1 MTLVVKAPGSIARV
15 AMLLASTL
23 MLASGARAQSS
34 LQVPIQFDFLNPSAR
49 SLGLGG
55 AFVGLA
61 DDATAALVNPAGL
74 IELTLPEVSVEGRY
88 RSFTHPFLTSGR
100 LSGLPTGMGE
110 DRTLGANYEGIGDSA
125 TGLTYLSLVIPRGRF
140 RFAAFRHELIKLE
153 QEFTSRGV
161 FQNRG
166 FDNRDTAFSATRTL
180 SVDVYGAS
188 AAYDAGRL
196 WIGGGLLIAPFSLG
210 FDFRR
215 YLHDDFYGA
224 PDPQQ
229 ELFNFTQDGDDVGFG
244 AVIGAIVPVKLAKI
258 GVSYKRSPRFD
269 FSSSSGGLVGSQQRT
284 LSTFKVPDVF
294 AAGVSAT
301 FDRALVTVE
310 YTRVFHSQLLDEYVT
325 VLARQGESGPRVDR
339 FTINDANEFHAGAEY
354 LLPLPGRPA
363 LRGGF
368 WFDPDHSVHYE
379 PTDANDFLDERIVAA
394 LSSGRDQWHGSFGVM
409 FTVHS
414 KVDIAAAVDHSARST
429 VISTSAIIRF

>member
-1 MTLVVKAPGSIARV
+1 MIAR
-15 AMLLASTL
+15 AALLLAGTL
-23 MLASGARAQSS
+23 MLASGAQAQSS

-49 SLGLGG
+49 SLAMGG

-88 RSFTHPFLTSGR
+88 SNFQHPFLVSGR
-100 LSGLPTGMGE
+100 LSGVPTGMGE
-110 DRTLGANYEGIGDSA
+110 DQTAGPNYENIGDSV
-125 TGLTYLSLVIPRGRF
+125 TGLTYLSFVLPRGRF

-161 FQNRG
+161 FQYRG
-166 FDNRDTAFSATRTL
+166 FDNRDTAFDATRTL
-180 SVDVYGAS
+180 KVDVYGAS

-196 WIGGGLLIAPFSLG
+196 WIGGGLLIEAFSLG

-215 YLHDDFYGA
+215 YLFEGDLYSA
-224 PDPQQ
+224 PDPHQ
-229 ELFNFTQDGDDVGFG
+229 ELFRFTQDGDDVGIG
-244 AVIGAIVPVKLAKI
+244 AVAGVMVPVKFAKV
-258 GVSYKRSPRFD
+258 GVSYKRAPRLD
-269 FSSSSGGLVGSQQRT
+269 FASFSGGLVGSQERT

-310 YTRVFHSQLLDEYVT
+310 YTHVFHSQLKHEYVE
-325 VLARQGESGPRVDR
+325 VLARQGESGPRIDR
-339 FTINDANEFHAGAEY
+339 FTIADGNEFHAGMEY

-379 PTDANDFLDERIVAA
+379 PTADNDFLDERIVAA
-394 LSSGRDQWHGSFGVM
+394 LSSGRDLWHGTFGGMV
-409 FTVHS
+409 TVHPRMD
-414 KVDIAAAVDHSARST
+414 VAVAVDYSSRST
-429 VISTSAIIRF
+429 VVSTSAIIRF

>member
-1 MTLVVKAPGSIARV
+1 MIARAV
-15 AMLLASTL
+15 LLLAGSL
-23 MLASGARAQSS
+23 LLATPARAQSS

-49 SLGLGG
+49 SLAMGG

-74 IELTLPEVSVEGRY
+74 IELTRPEVSVEGRY
-88 RSFTHPFLTSGR
+88 RSFHHPFLVSGR
-100 LSGLPTGMGE
+100 LSGAPTGIGE
-110 DRTLGANYEGIGDSA
+110 DQTASPNYVNIGDSA
-125 TGLTYLSLVIPRGRF
+125 TGLTYLSFVLPRGRF
-140 RFAAFRHELIKLE
+140 RLAAFRHELIKLE

-166 FDNRDTAFSATRTL
+166 FDNRDTAFTATRTL
-180 SVDVYGAS
+180 KVDVYGAS

-196 WIGGGLLIAPFSLG
+196 WIGGGLLIESFSLG

-215 YLHDDFYGA
+215 YLFKDGDFYGA

-229 ELFNFTQDGDDVGFG
+229 ELFRFTQDGDDVGIG
-244 AVIGAIVPVKLAKI
+244 AVAGVIVPLKFAKV
-258 GVSYKRSPRFD
+258 GVSYKRAPRLD
-269 FSSSSGGLVGSQQRT
+269 FASFSGGLVGSQQRT

-310 YTRVFHSQLLDEYVT
+310 YTHVFHSQLKHEYVE
-325 VLARQGESGPRVDR
+325 VLARQGESGPRIDR
-339 FTINDANEFHAGAEY
+339 FTIADGNEFRAGMEY

-363 LRGGF
+363 LRGGV

-379 PTDANDFLDERIVAA
+379 PTADNDFLDERIVAA
-394 LSSGRDQWHGSFGVM
+394 LSSGRDLWHGTFGGMV
-409 FTVHS
+409 TVHP
-414 KVDIAAAVDHSARST
+414 KMDLAVAVDYSSRST
-429 VISTSAIIRF
+429 VVSTSAIIRF